1 MLRHVSEQMLAM
13 VTDPEELQAMLTR
26 QPGVWKGLRVQQT
39 WAWTSAL
46 RLCGLGKLLCHFELE
61 PLPLYNVN

>member
-26 QPGVWKGLRVQQT
+26 QPGVVERSGSP
-39 WAWTSAL
+39 AD
-46 RLCGLGKLLCHFELE
+46 LGMDLSPATLWFGQAT
-61 PLPLYNVN
+61 LPL